1 MSHSMTQN
9 SQNSAAFYEAEIYS
23 QFMLENLN
31 DGFLP
36 TQFYRNVSDFAKG
49 TTLNIKTIGTVALQ
63 EVAEGTPLIY
73 NPIDTG
79 SVTLSISDY
88 AGDAWA
94 ISDILR
100 QDGSNIEQL
109 MASRAMES
117 TRAFQVDAE
126 SRFLKQ
132 CAQVTSVAGSDAERS
147 NTINGFAHAF
157 PASGANTTLV
167 LADIIAMGL
176 AFDKANV
183 PAQGRV
189 MIVDPI
195 VAATMQLFFTATT
208 SFQSNSS
215 PKFTSMLESSFVNEG
230 RFVTNLYGFDI
241 YTSNRLHVLE
251 AAVSLAGTDAA
262 IGQVA
267 NIAMC
272 VADDNCKPL
281 MYASRQAPSA
291 ETSRNKDLRQ
301 DEFIVTARDGFG
313 IQRNDTI
320 GVIYTSATATS

>member
-1 MSHSMTQN
+1 MSHTQTQN
-9 SQNSAAFYEAEIYS
+9 SQNSAAFIEAEQYS
-23 QFMLENLN
+23 KFMLENLD

-49 TTLNIKTIGTVALQ
+49 TTLNIKTVGTVALQ

-100 QDGSNIEQL
+100 QDGSDVEAL
-109 MASRAMES
+109 LASRAMES

-126 SRFLKQ
+126 SRFLQQ
-132 CAQVTSVAGSDAERS
+132 CANVTSAGVDDATRS
-147 NTINGFAHAF
+147 NVVNGFAHNFKAT
-157 PASGANTTLV
+157 GTNDTLV

-183 PAQGRV
+183 PAMGRV
-189 MIVDPI
+189 MIVDPV
-195 VAATMQLFFTATT
+195 VAATMQLFFTANY
-208 SFQSNSS
+208 QANSN

-230 RFVTNLYGFDI
+230 RFVTTLYGFDI
-241 YTSNRLHVLE
+241 YTSNRLHVLDAIVSINGTN
-251 AAVSLAGTDAA
+251 AAVGD
-262 IGQVA
+262 VA

>member
-1 MSHSMTQN
+1 MSHAMTQN
-9 SQNSAAFYEAEIYS
+9 SANSAAFIEAEVYS
-23 QFMLENLN
+23 QFMLDNLD

-36 TQFYRNVSDFAKG
+36 TQFYRNVSDFNSG
-49 TTLNIKTIGTVALQ
+49 STLNIKTIGTVALQ

-79 SVTLSISDY
+79 NVQLSISDY

-100 QDGSNIEQL
+100 QDGAQVEQL

-126 SRFLKQ
+126 SRFLRTS
-132 CAQVTSVAGSDAERS
+132 AQAVTDT
-147 NTINGFAHAF
+147 NTINGFAHNYVATGTN
-157 PASGANTTLV
+157 STLI
-167 LADIIAMGL
+167 LADIISMGL

-183 PAQGRV
+183 PTVGRV
-189 MIVDPI
+189 MVVDPV
-195 VAATMQLFFTATT
+195 VAATMQLFFTANY
-208 SFQSNSS
+208 QANSS

-241 YTSNRLHVLE
+241 YTSNRLHIVE
-251 AAVSLAGTDAA
+251 AGETSEGST
-262 IGQVA
+262 GQVA

-281 MYASRQAPSA
+281 MYASRQAPMA

-320 GVIYTSATATS
+320 GVIFTSATATS

>member
-1 MSHSMTQN
+1 MSHTMTQN
-9 SQNSAAFYEAEIYS
+9 TNNSQAFIEAEIYS
-23 QFMLENLN
+23 QFMLENLD

-49 TTLNIKTIGTVALQ
+49 TTLNIKTVGTVALQ

-79 SVTLSISDY
+79 NVTLSISDY

-109 MASRAMES
+109 LASRAMES

-126 SRFLKQ
+126 SRFLRHS
-132 CAQVTSVAGSDAERS
+132 AQVDTGA
-147 NTINGFAHAF
+147 NTINGFVHNYKAT
-157 PASGANTTLV
+157 GNNDTLV

-183 PAQGRV
+183 PAMGRV

-195 VAATMQLFFTATT
+195 VAATMQLFFTANY
-208 SFQSNSS
+208 QANSS

-230 RFVTNLYGFDI
+230 RFVTTLYGFDI
-241 YTSNRLHVLE
+241 YTSNRLHIVE
-251 AAVSLAGTDAA
+251 SGETSEGDV
-262 IGQVA
+262 GQVA

-281 MYASRQAPSA
+281 MYASRQAPMA
-291 ETSRNKDLRQ
+291 ETERNKDLRQ

-313 IQRNDTI
+313 TQRKDTI
-320 GVIYTSATATS
+320 GVIFTSATATS